1 MRVLTPQ
8 IQTSQKGERMFKT
21 HSTRRA
27 TLAATFGLAAALVG
41 GSVMPVMAQDAK
53 PVKIGWSAWSDAEF
67 VTKLAA
73 KVLTDE
79 LDTKVELVQTDV
91 APLYQGVSRGDI
103 DLMMMAWLPQTHA
116 DYFDKVKNRVE
127 TLGTVYDG
135 AKLGWVVPAYIPES
149 EIASI
154 EDLKK
159 PEVQEK
165 LAGKIDG
172 IDPGAGLTR
181 LSEKAVKD
189 YALDDYKLQISSE
202 AGMLTSVDRAYR
214 GEKWFVATSWSPHWM
229 FGKYKLRYLTDPKK
243 SLGEAEHVDV
253 IARKDFKSENPKVA
267 EFFARM
273 KLPISDLEAA
283 MFTAQETS
291 YDEAVAKYIK
301 DHPDQIKT
309 WVGEEG

>member
-1 MRVLTPQ
+1 MNPQ
-8 IQTSQKGERMFKT
+8 LQTSQKGDYMFKT
-21 HSTRRA
+21 LA
-27 TLAATFGLAAALVG
+27 TLGLAATLIG
-41 GSVMPVMAQDAK
+41 GSVTATMAQDAK

-73 KVLTDE
+73 KLIKDE
-79 LDTKVELVQTDV
+79 LGTEVELVQSDV
-91 APLYQGVSRGDI
+91 APLYQGVSRGDL
-103 DLMMMAWLPQTHA
+103 DAMMMAWLPQTHA
-116 DYFDKVKNRVE
+116 DYYAKVKDKVE

-159 PEVQEK
+159 PEVQKK
-165 LAGKIDG
+165 LSGIVQG

-189 YALDDYKLQISSE
+189 YGLDDYKLQISSE
-202 AGMLTSVDRAYR
+202 AGMLTTVDRAMR
-214 GEKWFVATSWSPHWM
+214 SEKWFVATSWSPHWM

-253 IARKDFKSENPKVA
+253 LARKDFKTENPKVA
-267 EFFARM
+267 GFLSRM
-273 KLPISDLEAA
+273 KLPIADLEAG

-301 DHPDQIKT
+301 DHPDQVKA
-309 WVGEEG
+309 WVGEDG

>member
-1 MRVLTPQ
+1 
-8 IQTSQKGERMFKT
+8 MFKT
-21 HSTRRA
+21 LA
-27 TLAATFGLAAALVG
+27 TLGLAATLIG
-41 GSVMPVMAQDAK
+41 GSVSATMAQDAK

-73 KVLTDE
+73 KLIKDE
-79 LDTKVELVQTDV
+79 LGTEVELVQSDV
-91 APLYQGVSRGDI
+91 APLYQGVSRGDL
-103 DLMMMAWLPQTHA
+103 DAMMMAWLPQTHA
-116 DYFDKVKNRVE
+116 DYYDKVKDKVE

-159 PEVQEK
+159 PEVQKK
-165 LAGKIDG
+165 LSGIVQG

-189 YALDDYKLQISSE
+189 YGLDDYKLQISSE
-202 AGMLTSVDRAYR
+202 AGMLTTVDRAMR
-214 GEKWFVATSWSPHWM
+214 SEKWFVATSWSPHWM

-253 IARKDFKSENPKVA
+253 LARKDFKTENPKVA
-267 EFFARM
+267 GFLSRM
-273 KLPISDLEAA
+273 NLPIADLEAG

-301 DHPDQIKT
+301 DHPDQVKA
-309 WVGEEG
+309 WVGEDG